1 MNIRNHLAAKIGL
14 FTILLLTIVILF
26 CNYHFQLYAFNPY
39 STCMHP
45 TLRIMTWNVHIS
57 DPNFKSKQSAIAAE
71 IIAQDA
77 DIVLI
82 NEFDQKRSA
91 VLDSLIREA
100 YPYVADRY
108 GWGCGDILYS
118 RYPIASYKRLEQPS
132 FSTLCYEY
140 QLTVKEQK
148 IRVVGCHLISTNNFS
163 KDHRYTLQNA
173 HDILSLPDYYSLYET
188 AKERRTQEAE
198 LIRDCILAENL
209 PTIVLGDMNDLSGM
223 SPLTTLQR
231 AGLKDAWW
239 ERGSGLGITFHEGWM
254 RFRLDH
260 ILYDTHWSP
269 ISIQVEQ
276 SDLSD
281 HLPLV
286 GEFRLKN

>member
-1 MNIRNHLAAKIGL
+1 MNIKNHLAAKIVL
-14 FTILLLTIVILF
+14 FTIFLLTIGILF
-26 CNYHFQLYAFNPY
+26 CNHHFQLYAFNPY
-39 STCMHP
+39 SVCM
-45 TLRIMTWNVHIS
+45 TKGLRVMTWNVHIS
-57 DPNFKSKQSAIAAE
+57 DPNFKSKQPAIAAE

-91 VLDSLIREA
+91 VLDSLVRRA

-118 RYPIASYKRLEQPS
+118 RYPIASYRRLEQPS

-173 HDILSLPDYYSLYET
+173 HDIFSLPDYYSLYET

-198 LIRDCILAENL
+198 LIREYLLAEDL
-209 PTIVLGDMNDLSGM
+209 PTIVLGDMNDFSGTA
-223 SPLTTLQR
+223 PLNTLEST
-231 AGLKDAWW
+231 GLKDAWW
-239 ERGSGLGITFHEGWM
+239 ERGKGFGITFREGWM

-260 ILYDTHWSP
+260 ILYDSHWNP
-269 ISIQVEQ
+269 ISIRVVQ

-286 GEFRLKN
+286 GEFSMK